1 MPGCWHSCQG
11 TTTPYH
17 GESKGVFFLQKES
30 ASPERLREVAA
41 LEMKQ
46 VSTLD
51 PESLLSEVPPAAAG
65 SPGVSPLSVLP
76 EAKKPF
82 DLKSAG
88 DTIRRSRLG
97 IKKEPESK
105 ERGEL

>member
-1 MPGCWHSCQG
+1 MPVCWHYCQG
-11 TTTPYH
+11 GATPYH
-17 GESKGVFFLQKES
+17 RKSEGILFLQKEA
-30 ASPERLREVAA
+30 ASPECLREIAA

-51 PESLLSEVPPAAAG
+51 PESLLSEIPPAATG
-65 SPGVSPLSVLP
+65 SPRVSPLSVVP
-76 EAKKPF
+76 AVKKPSN
-82 DLKSAG
+82 LKSAG

-97 IKKEPESK
+97 AKKEPESK